1 MCYNVGVK
9 ILTYLFELSDLSKV
23 AFFMSSFQ
31 IIEIK
36 LKFERGTKI

>member
-1 MCYNVGVK
+1 
-9 ILTYLFELSDLSKV
+9 LSKV